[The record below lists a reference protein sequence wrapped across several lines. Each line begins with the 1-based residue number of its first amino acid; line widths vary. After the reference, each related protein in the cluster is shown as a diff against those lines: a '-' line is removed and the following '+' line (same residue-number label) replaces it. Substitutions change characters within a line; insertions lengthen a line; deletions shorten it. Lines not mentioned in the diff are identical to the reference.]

1 MPSIVTTLQ
10 EDSIL
15 KKSLIALAVLG
26 SVTGMAQAQSS
37 VQLYGIV
44 DAYVG
49 NVKSGVGASS
59 VTALDSGGLNASR
72 WGVRGSE
79 DLGGGLKANFNLEA
93 GFNVDAGTMPA
104 GFSRA
109 SWVGLSG
116 GFGEFQWGYNT
127 TPLEDISGVAFPSFD
142 SILAAEYYVFR
153 SVGYTARRSN
163 TFKYLSPSFGGFSGS
178 ASYSLDESNAV
189 KADTA
194 AISVQY
200 ASGPLYVGFGYQD
213 DGAIGPDPKYTRL
226 GASYDLG
233 AVKLLA
239 NYGHTKL
246 FGTPKTND
254 FSVGADVPLSSALTL
269 SGGYAMSKDK
279 GAGKRDGFSLSALY
293 SISKR
298 TALYGGVMT
307 AQEKDG
313 AGTKI
318 DEDRI
323 YAIGVRHA
331 F

>member
-1 MPSIVTTLQ
+1 M
-10 EDSIL
+10 
-15 KKSLIALAVLG
+15 KKSLVTLAVLG
-26 SVTGMAQAQSS
+26 SIAGIAQAQSS

-49 NVKSGVGASS
+49 SVKSGLGNSAQTELS
-59 VTALDSGGLNASR
+59 SGGLNASR

-93 GFNVDAGTMPA
+93 GFNVDTGTMPA

-127 TPLEDISGVAFPSFD
+127 TSLEDISGMAFSSFD
-142 SILAAEYYVFR
+142 SILSAEYYVFR
-153 SVGYTARRSN
+153 SVGYTPRRSN
-163 TFKYLSPSFGGFSGS
+163 TFKYISPSFGGFS
-178 ASYSLDESNAV
+178 ASGTYSLDENNAV

-194 AISVQY
+194 SFNLQY
-200 ASGPLYVGFGYQD
+200 ASGPLYVGLGYQD

-226 GASYDLG
+226 GASYDFG
-233 AVKLLA
+233 AFKLLSS
-239 NYGHTKL
+239 YGHTKL

-254 FSVGADVPLSSALTL
+254 FSIGADFPLSSALTL
-269 SGGYAMSKDK
+269 SGGYAYSKDDG
-279 GAGKRDGFSLSALY
+279 GAKRDGFSLSALY
-293 SISKR
+293 AVSKR
-298 TALYGGVMT
+298 TALYGGLMT
-307 AQEKDG
+307 AQEKNGG
-313 AGTKI
+313 AKT

-323 YAIGVRHA
+323 YAVGVRHA

>member
-1 MPSIVTTLQ
+1 M
-10 EDSIL
+10 
-15 KKSLIALAVLG
+15 KKTLIALAAVAA
-26 SVTGMAQAQSS
+26 TGAAFAQSS
-37 VQLYGIV
+37 VTLYGVADAAIV
-44 DAYVG
+44 KTNKAGLGYTNDKLQLSANGWMNNG
-49 NVKSGVGASS
+49 N
-59 VTALDSGGLNASR
+59 SR
-72 WGVRGSE
+72 LGVRGVE
-79 DLGGGLKANFNLEA
+79 DLGGGLKADFLLEHR
-93 GFNVDAGTMPA
+93 FNVDTGTMA

-127 TPLEDISGVAFPSFD
+127 TPFDDISGLAFPSFD
-142 SILAAEYYVFR
+142 SVLAAEYYVFR

-178 ASYSLDESNAV
+178 ASYSLDESNSV

-194 AISVQY
+194 AIALQY
-200 ASGPLYVGFGYQD
+200 AGGPLYVGLALQD

-226 GASYDLG
+226 GASYDFG
-233 AVKLLA
+233 AFKLLA

-254 FSVGADVPLSSALTL
+254 FSIGADFPLSSALTL

-279 GAGKRDGFSLSALY
+279 GAGERDGFSLSALY
-293 SISKR
+293 AVSKR

-307 AQEKDG
+307 AQEKNS

-318 DEDRI
+318 DEDRVF
-323 YAIGVRHA
+323 AVGVRHS

>member
-1 MPSIVTTLQ
+1 M
-10 EDSIL
+10 
-15 KKSLIALAVLG
+15 ALAVLG
-26 SVTGMAQAQSS
+26 SVSGFAQAQSS

-49 NVKSGVGASS
+49 SVKSGVGSS
-59 VTALDSGGLNASR
+59 AVSVLDSGGLSTSR

-93 GFNVDAGTMPA
+93 AINADVGTMPA

-127 TPLEDISGVAFPSFD
+127 TSLEDMSGLAFASFD
-142 SILAAEYYVFR
+142 SVLSAEYQVFR

-194 AISVQY
+194 AIAVQY
-200 ASGPLYVGFGYQD
+200 ASGPLYVGLGYQD

-226 GASYDLG
+226 GASYDFG
-233 AVKLLA
+233 AFKLLSS
-239 NYGHTKL
+239 YGQTKL

-254 FSVGADVPLSSALTL
+254 FSVGADFPLSAALTL
-269 SGGYAMSKDK
+269 SGGYAHSKDD
-279 GAGKRDGFSLSALY
+279 GAAKRDGFSLSALY
-293 SISKR
+293 AVSKR

-313 AGTKI
+313 AGAKI

-323 YAIGVRHA
+323 YAVGVRHA